1 MMKVLFTFN
10 PEGAGHASRSIA
22 IANELKR
29 ESVEIWFAGSG
40 KGLEFVKANKFPYYE
55 VENLRFHKHIMGGN
69 YGNAFFK
76 FPHKV
81 LKQIKVYKK
90 IADDFDLVVSD
101 TNLPS
106 IVAPVIAGTP
116 LIYLSHD
123 LPRLHSSGGL
133 IVKIMN
139 RFALHFSKE
148 FIFPN
153 IFLEKGDLPPKVNEV
168 GPLAHVKNESVE
180 KTDVFMVPSQFGR
193 LDFGLL
199 KKELEKS
206 GLKVRTTSEKDW
218 KTAPNLYPFVNA
230 ASKVI
235 CSGYSTLMECSLA
248 GTPTIIIPK
257 TPEQEFIGEKLSEV
271 EGFHLVRSEN
281 EALELVEKDLNP
293 PSGFDNGAEKAAEI
307 IHSHLS

>member
-1 MMKVLFTFN
+1 MKKVLFAFN

-22 IANELKR
+22 IANELKKDG
-29 ESVEIWFAGSG
+29 VEIWFAGSG
-40 KGLEFVKANKFPYYE
+40 EGLEFVRANKFPCFE
-55 VENLRFHKHIMGGN
+55 VPNLKFHKHVMAGN
-69 YGNAFFK
+69 YWHVFYK
-76 FPHKV
+76 FPYKV
-81 LKQIKVYKK
+81 LKKIEVYKRIVK
-90 IADDFDLVVSD
+90 DFDLVVSD

-106 IVAPVIAGTP
+106 MVAPVIAGTP

-123 LPRLHSSGGL
+123 LPKLHSSGGL
-133 IVKIMN
+133 MVKIMN

-168 GPLAHVKNESVE
+168 GPLVHVKNENVE
-180 KTDVFMVPSQFGR
+180 KTDVFMVPSQFGS

-271 EGFHLVRSEN
+271 EGFHLARSEN
-281 EALELVEKDLNP
+281 EALELVEKGLNP
-293 PSGFDNGAEKAAEI
+293 PSSFDNGTEKAAEI
-307 IHSHLS
+307 IHKHLS